1 MKRGLTS
8 AVVVLLAGCAGP
20 TVIPD
25 GAAGEG
31 KAEAEGCGCVLLPD
45 GEVVECAY
53 VDGEQEGRWATR
65 GPPGEIVTEF
75 NPAVPP
81 VGVSGDDDLDAF
93 APYQGRYAQ

>member
-25 GAAGEG
+25 GADGEG
-31 KAEAEGCGCVLLPD
+31 KAGEGCGIALLPD
-45 GEVVECAY
+45 GGVVEGVY
-53 VDGEQEGRWATR
+53 GDGEQSA
-65 GPPGEIVTEF
+65 PCGEIVTDY

>member
-1 MKRGLTS
+1 MKRGLT
-8 AVVVLLAGCAGP
+8 AAAVVLLAGCAGP

-31 KAEAEGCGCVLLPD
+31 KAGEGCGIALLPD

-53 VDGEQEGRWATR
+53 VDGEHEGRWATR
-65 GPPGEIVTEF
+65 GPDGEIVTEF

>member
-1 MKRGLTS
+1 MKRGLAS

-31 KAEAEGCGCVLLPD
+31 NAGEGCGTALLPD
-45 GEVVECAY
+45 GGVVECAY

-81 VGVSGDDDLDAF
+81 IGVSGDDDLDAF